1 MNRNKIFIPVEVN
14 DSHVNEYSKFAIDTD
29 GDLKRGIVKR
39 SNIGTGFIID
49 IGFQSWFI
57 THVLEER
64 FFPSDEDVESEYNN
78 KSKEMRELSFV
89 PKDYFVAGAKSV
101 LKMII
106 S

>member
-14 DSHVNEYSKFAIDTD
+14 DSHVNGYVKYAIDTD

-39 SNIGTGFIID
+39 SNLGTGFIID

-57 THVLEER
+57 SHVLEER
-64 FFPSDEDVESEYNN
+64 FFPSDEDVESEYDN
-78 KSKEMRELSFV
+78 KSKEMKELAFV
-89 PKDYFVAGAKSV
+89 PKDYFVHGAKCAIK
-101 LKMII
+101 LII